1 MTIMCAEQ
9 VAALAGH
16 SEVVTLLLRK
26 NCDIHAKD
34 EDGKEAV
41 DVARDAATLAQLN
54 AVLHGRPSV
63 KTLQMQEEARQA
75 DLDELAEELA
85 EYQFVGEDGEIL
97 GVGEEDA
104 EDLHALAVFDA
115 QPVFFSDL
123 TLVEFAKRDSLQE

>member
-1 MTIMCAEQ
+1 MTIICAEQ

-75 DLDELAEELA
+75 ELDELAEELA
-85 EYQFVGEDGEIL
+85 EYAIRTALVQQSSLSLCFSVPL
-97 GVGEEDA
+97 CLSLSNKPMLYGVGTN
-104 EDLHALAVFDA
+104 
-115 QPVFFSDL
+115 
-123 TLVEFAKRDSLQE
+123 TLVRTVRF